1 MQHVVV
7 TPITCH
13 ACDRARRVEQV
24 MVPGQVVVP
33 GVLHARGLLAVHGS
47 DVVLWFCS
55 RRAASACL
63 ILLEGHMG
71 RLFM

>member
-1 MQHVVV
+1 M
-7 TPITCH
+7 
-13 ACDRARRVEQV
+13 

-33 GVLHARGLLAVHGS
+33 GVLHARGLLAVHGG